1 MIVFYFGKMSILR
14 AQYAEAALRSTSD
27 AGLSEHCYPGAG
39 RVGKTHFYGNHP
51 RNIHCV
57 TLIGFPENFFP
68 SGEAIF
74 PYTLRWQLSSRQQML
89 L

>member
-14 AQYAEAALRSTSD
+14 AQYAEGS
-27 AGLSEHCYPGAG
+27 LSEVHRMLACLIVILEL
-39 RVGKTHFYGNHP
+39 RGNPTSIDHLEIP
-51 RNIHCV
+51 LCHLV
-57 TLIGFPENFFP
+57 GFPENFFP

-74 PYTLRWQLSSRQQML
+74 PYTSEVALSSRQQML